1 MNIGHLAQSWSTGWG
16 WVALVLALVAVEWL
30 IAAAP
35 GCPAARSRGESRRR

>member
-16 WVALVLALVAVEWL
+16 WAALVLVLVTVEWL

-35 GCPAARSRGESRRR
+35 GCPVARSRREADRG